1 MPSFRFGGDLSK
13 TQIVDD
19 DITEEAMI
27 LFRKGVT
34 NLNES
39 TLNRFVTRARKA
51 VRLKGGVDVLI
62 TSNVE
67 MRRLNRQFRRKDKP
81 TDVLSFPAE
90 ANDTRTPFAG
100 EIALSAEIAARNARA
115 LGHSTAEEVK
125 ILVLHGILHLRGYDH
140 EEDDGQMA
148 RLEKKLRASLRL
160 PCGLIERTV
169 APRRLPKTRKPVSVR
184 GKDKSRRSLPSEMWG
199 PRE

>member
-1 MPSFRFGGDLSK
+1 LPSFRFGGDLSK

-19 DITEEAMI
+19 DITDEAMI
-27 LFRKGVT
+27 LFRKRIT
-34 NLNES
+34 NLTES
-39 TLNRFVTRARKA
+39 ALERFVARARKA
-51 VRLKGGVDVLI
+51 VGLKGGVDVLV

-67 MRRLNRQFRRKDKP
+67 MKRLNREFRRKDKA

-90 ANDTRTPFAG
+90 PDSALAG

-115 LGHSTAEEVK
+115 LGHSPAEEVK
-125 ILVLHGILHLRGYDH
+125 ILVLHGVLHLRGYDH

-160 PCGLIERTV
+160 PCGLIER
-169 APRRLPKTRKPVSVR
+169 AAASRRLPKTHKLVGVR
-184 GKDKSRRSLPSEMWG
+184 QKENNRRSLSSEMRG
-199 PRE
+199 TRK

>member
-1 MPSFRFGGDLSK
+1 LKEGAFCPSFRFGGDLST

-19 DITEEAMI
+19 DITDEAMI
-27 LFRKGVT
+27 LFRKRVT
-34 NLNES
+34 KLTES
-39 TLNRFVTRARKA
+39 TLERFVTRARKV
-51 VRLKGGVDVLI
+51 VRLKGGVDVLV

-90 ANDTRTPFAG
+90 ANSVLAG

-140 EEDDGQMA
+140 ERDDGQMA
-148 RLEKKLRASLRL
+148 RLEKQLRASLRL

-184 GKDKSRRSLPSEMWG
+184 GKDRSRRPPG
-199 PRE
+199 VRK